1 MYNIGVDIGGTNL
14 AMGLVDEKLDI
25 VQRVSVPFPKAGGG
39 PETARQIWEK
49 TEEMLKKAGTATDE
63 LESVGVVVPGS
74 IDAAGGIVINAYN
87 LGFHNEPLKERIK
100 EYFPDVPVF
109 IDNDANGAALAE
121 LHKGAFMGCNTAALL
136 TLGTGIGGG
145 LIIGGRMFNG
155 GMNNGVE
162 LGHMLL
168 VSGGK
173 YCTCGNNGCI
183 EAYCSATALKQE
195 GIKAMQA
202 NPDSLLDR
210 RTGGKAERM
219 NAKVVIDCA
228 REGDEAAVKVF
239 DEYVDYLGSAVASI
253 INLLDCE
260 CVALGGG
267 VSAAGEFLF
276 APLRQNV
283 HKKSFFENHGR
294 VVPAVMGNDAG
305 IIGAAML
312 KKNQERNQ

>member
-1 MYNIGVDIGGTNL
+1 MYTIGVDIGGTNL

-39 PETARQIWEK
+39 PETARQIWERAA
-49 TEEMLKKAGTATDE
+49 ELLERAGSSFAE

-74 IDAAGGIVINAYN
+74 IDATGNIVINAYN
-87 LGFHNEPLKERIK
+87 LGFHDEPLRERIK
-100 EYFPDVPVF
+100 EYFPNTPVF
-109 IDNDANGAALAE
+109 LANDANGAALAE
-121 LHKGAFMGCNTAALL
+121 LHKGAFMGCDTAALL
-136 TLGTGIGGG
+136 TLGTGVGGG
-145 LIIGGRMFNG
+145 LILGGRMFNG

-173 YCTCGNNGCI
+173 SCTCGNRGCI
-183 EAYCSATALKQE
+183 ESYCSATALKKM
-195 GIKAMQA
+195 GMRAMKTH
-202 NPDSLLDR
+202 PESLLNE
-210 RTGGKAERM
+210 RTGGSPERM
-219 NAKVVIDCA
+219 NAKIVIDCA
-228 REGDEAAVKVF
+228 REGDRAAEKVF
-239 DEYVDYLGSAVASI
+239 GEYVDYLGSAVASI
-253 INLLDCE
+253 INLLDCQ

-276 APLRQNV
+276 APLRENV

-312 KKNQERNQ
+312 KKNQER

>member
-14 AMGLVDEKLDI
+14 ALGLVDDALNI
-25 VQRVSVPFPKAGGG
+25 VQRISVPFPKAGGG
-39 PETARQIWEK
+39 AETAKQIWQNTMEL
-49 TEEMLKKAGTATDE
+49 LKRAGGTPDE

-74 IDAAGGIVINAYN
+74 IDAEGSVVINAYN
-87 LGFHNEPLKERIK
+87 LGFHGEPLKARIR
-100 EYFPDVPVF
+100 EYFPDTPVF
-109 IDNDANGAALAE
+109 LANDANGAALAE
-121 LHKGAFMGCNTAALL
+121 FYKGAFVGCNTAALL
-136 TLGTGIGGG
+136 TLGTGVGGG
-145 LIIGGRMFNG
+145 LILGGKMFNG

-173 YCTCGNNGCI
+173 HCTCGNDGCI
-183 EAYCSATALKQE
+183 ESYCSATALKQA
-195 GIKAMQA
+195 GIQAMQE
-202 NPDSLLDR
+202 NPDSKLNK
-210 RTGGKAERM
+210 RTDGKAERM

-228 REGDEAAVKVF
+228 KDGDRAAVKVF
-239 DEYVDYLGSAVASI
+239 DEYIDYLGSACASL

-260 CVALGGG
+260 CIAIGGG
-267 VSAAGEFLF
+267 VSGAGEFLF
-276 APLRQNV
+276 APLRENV

-312 KKNQERNQ
+312 KRDQDK

>member
-14 AMGLVDEKLDI
+14 AIGLVNESLEI
-25 VQRVSVPFPKAGGG
+25 VQRASVPFPKAGGG

-49 TEEMLKKAGTATDE
+49 TNELLDKAGGTLTD

-74 IDAAGGIVINAYN
+74 IDATGSIVINAYN
-87 LGFHNEPLKERIK
+87 LGFHDEPLKERIAAC
-100 EYFPDVPVF
+100 FRDIPVF
-109 IDNDANGAALAE
+109 LANDANGAALAE
-121 LHKGAFMGCNTAALL
+121 LYRGAFVGCNTAALL
-136 TLGTGIGGG
+136 TLGTGVGGG

-162 LGHMLL
+162 IGHALL

-173 YCTCGNNGCI
+173 HCTCGNNGCI

-195 GIKAMQA
+195 GIKAMQD
-202 NPDSLLDR
+202 NPDSMLYK

-228 REGDEAAVKVF
+228 KEGDESAVKVF
-239 DEYVDYLGSAVASI
+239 DEYVDYLGSAVASL
-253 INLLDCE
+253 INILDCE
-260 CVALGGG
+260 CVAIGGG

-276 APLRQNV
+276 ASLRQNV

-312 KKNQERNQ
+312 KRNRE

>member
-14 AMGLVDEKLDI
+14 AIGLVDEQLNI
-25 VQRVSVPFPKAGGG
+25 AQRASVPFPKAGGG
-39 PETARQIWEK
+39 TETARQIWQK
-49 TEEMLKKAGTATDE
+49 TMELLEKAGAGIAD

-74 IDAAGGIVINAYN
+74 IDATGSVVINAYN
-87 LGFHNEPLKERIK
+87 LGFHDEPLKRRIE
-100 EYFPDVPVF
+100 EYFPETPVF
-109 IDNDANGAALAE
+109 IANDANGAALAE
-121 LHKGAFMGCNTAALL
+121 FHKGAFVGCGTAALL
-136 TLGTGIGGG
+136 TLGTGVGGG
-145 LIIGGRMFNG
+145 LILGGRMFNG

-173 YCTCGNNGCI
+173 SCTCGNKGCI
-183 EAYCSATALKQE
+183 EAYCSATALKKA
-195 GIKAMQA
+195 GIKAMEA
-202 NPDSLLDR
+202 NPQSMLNK

-228 REGDEAAVKVF
+228 KAGDEAALKVF
-239 DEYVDYLGSAVASI
+239 NEYVDYLGSAVASV

-260 CVALGGG
+260 CVAIGGG

-276 APLRQNV
+276 EPLRQNV

-312 KKNQERNQ
+312 KRNQD

>member
-14 AMGLVDEKLDI
+14 AIGLVDEELNI
-25 VQRVSVPFPKAGGG
+25 VQRVSIPFPKAGGG

-49 TEEMLKKAGTATDE
+49 TNELLEKAGADISE

-74 IDAAGGIVINAYN
+74 IDATGSIVVNAYN
-87 LGFHNEPLKERIK
+87 LSFHDEPLKERI
-100 EYFPDVPVF
+100 EAYFQDIPVLLA
-109 IDNDANGAALAE
+109 NDANGAALAE
-121 LHKGAFMGCNTAALL
+121 LYKGAFVGCNTAALL
-136 TLGTGIGGG
+136 TLGTGVGGG
-145 LIIGGRMFNG
+145 LILGGKMFNG

-202 NPDSLLDR
+202 NPESMLNKR
-210 RTGGKAERM
+210 AGGKAERM

-228 REGDEAAVKVF
+228 KEGDEAAVKVF
-239 DEYVDYLGSAVASI
+239 DEYVDYLGSAVACM

-260 CVALGGG
+260 CVAIGGG

-312 KKNQERNQ
+312 KRDQDKKL

>member
-14 AMGLVDEKLDI
+14 AIGLVNESLEI
-25 VQRVSVPFPKAGGG
+25 VQRASVPFPKAGGG

-49 TEEMLKKAGTATDE
+49 TNELLDKAGGTLTD

-74 IDAAGGIVINAYN
+74 IDATGSIVINAYN
-87 LGFHNEPLKERIK
+87 LDFHDEPLKERIAAC
-100 EYFPDVPVF
+100 FRDIPVF
-109 IDNDANGAALAE
+109 LANDANGAALAE
-121 LHKGAFMGCNTAALL
+121 LYRGAFVGCNTAALL
-136 TLGTGIGGG
+136 TLGTGVGGG

-162 LGHMLL
+162 IGHALL

-173 YCTCGNNGCI
+173 HCTCGNNGCI

-195 GIKAMQA
+195 GIKAMQD
-202 NPDSLLDR
+202 NPDSMLYK

-228 REGDEAAVKVF
+228 KEGDESAVKVF
-239 DEYVDYLGSAVASI
+239 DEYVDYLGSAVASL
-253 INLLDCE
+253 INILDCE
-260 CVALGGG
+260 CVAIGGG

-276 APLRQNV
+276 ASLRQNV

-312 KKNQERNQ
+312 KRNRE

>member
-14 AMGLVDEKLDI
+14 AIGLVNESLEI
-25 VQRVSVPFPKAGGG
+25 VQRTSVPFPKAGGG

-49 TEEMLKKAGTATDE
+49 TNELLDKAGGTLTD

-74 IDAAGGIVINAYN
+74 IDATGSIVINAYN
-87 LGFHNEPLKERIK
+87 LGFHDEPLKERIVA
-100 EYFPDVPVF
+100 YFRDIPVF
-109 IDNDANGAALAE
+109 LANDANGAALAE
-121 LHKGAFMGCNTAALL
+121 LYRGAFVGCNTAALL
-136 TLGTGIGGG
+136 TLGTGVGGG

-162 LGHMLL
+162 IGHALL
-168 VSGGK
+168 ASGGK
-173 YCTCGNNGCI
+173 HCTCGNNGCI

-195 GIKAMQA
+195 GIKAMQD
-202 NPDSLLDR
+202 NPDSMLYK

-228 REGDEAAVKVF
+228 KEGDESAVKVF
-239 DEYVDYLGSAVASI
+239 DEYVDYLGSAVASL
-253 INLLDCE
+253 INILDCE
-260 CVALGGG
+260 CVAIGGG

-276 APLRQNV
+276 ASLRQNV

-312 KKNQERNQ
+312 KRNRE